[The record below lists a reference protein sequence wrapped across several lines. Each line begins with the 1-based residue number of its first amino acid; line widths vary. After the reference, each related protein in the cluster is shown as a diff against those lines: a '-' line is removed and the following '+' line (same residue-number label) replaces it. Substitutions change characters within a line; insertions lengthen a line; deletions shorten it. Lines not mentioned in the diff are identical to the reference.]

1 MKAREKR
8 DLVVLNGT
16 DYQNYLSHFSVIRNS
31 KNYLENLEKLVF
43 SYGRKTFDF
52 SRKLTFLIIS
62 TTTDASKYI

>member
-16 DYQNYLSHFSVIRNS
+16 DYQNCLSHFSVIRNS

-43 SYGRKTFDF
+43 SYGRGTSIFQEN
-52 SRKLTFLIIS
+52 
-62 TTTDASKYI
+62 